1 MGGGMLFH
9 GSVVSGALRPC
20 RLQQSRGRVLIKCW
34 APLRS
39 VPSEA
44 LAVFA
49 QSPPW
54 SSWWGRSHPGAQV
67 QALGQR
73 LLNSLLLGIWIL
85 DLSGPLQEKS
95 GFHQRRLLKGCWVSP
110 RQDSTPIALRPPQS
124 HSPAGPA
131 LWTWP

>member
-1 MGGGMLFH
+1 MGGGMLFR

-20 RLQQSRGRVLIKCW
+20 RLQQSRGRVLIKRW
-34 APLRS
+34 APLCS

-54 SSWWGRSHPGAQV
+54 RSWWGRGHPGAQV
-67 QALGQR
+67 RALGQR
-73 LLNSLLLGIWIL
+73 PLNSLLLGIWIL

-110 RQDSTPIALRPPQS
+110 NQGSTPIALRPPQS

-131 LWTWP
+131 AWTWP